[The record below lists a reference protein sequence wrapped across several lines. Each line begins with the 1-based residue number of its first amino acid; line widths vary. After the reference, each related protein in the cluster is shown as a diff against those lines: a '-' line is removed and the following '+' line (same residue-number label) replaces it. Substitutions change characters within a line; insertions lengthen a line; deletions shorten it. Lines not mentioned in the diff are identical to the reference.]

1 MSKMRRAFLGR
12 NSTQKFCSINCA
24 TIEVVKCSYCFKL
37 FRNYPYKLKFDKS
50 DIGFSI
56 NIEHGAARRFL
67 YENNLKWHVD
77 KILVFPTISEK
88 EAYIL
93 EKELINKFNLM
104 GS

>member
-1 MSKMRRAFLGR
+1 MEQL
-12 NSTQKFCSINCA
+12 
-24 TIEVVKCSYCFKL
+24 
-37 FRNYPYKLKFDKS
+37 
-50 DIGFSI
+50 
-56 NIEHGAARRFL
+56 RRFL

-88 EAYIL
+88 EVYIL